1 MFGCH
6 GQYIQTNKIF
16 GWYLN
21 SMIMPSRAIN
31 KIRVDGFRETVEQGK
46 YEISKLVFDPIAQ
59 YTYSNYPLL
68 ERYELRSHAAIVS
81 ETESEYIMTK
91 SEKDPKRRQTQF
103 YYKPGDRFVATVPD
117 AKVIGR
123 KGFTV
128 NQNDRIVVDCVAPP
142 YIIPRRPKLSIRA
155 AFRDMGIRSFRN
167 KLAKPTKKIST
178 ASHLLPSFT
187 NYYHWMVENLMK
199 VYMIEKYANEVG
211 EYPELLVPKQS
222 PGWMRESIEAI
233 DYDGKVSFWGN
244 ESAKIETLVV
254 PTFPDPV
261 KEECQWLRN
270 RMLSSKNVEVET
282 GNKIFV
288 SRQDASIRRVYNY
301 DKISNLLISHGFD
314 IVVPSDYSVIEQAH
328 IFNNANMIVGPHGA
342 GLTNLLFAEDATVI
356 ELWGNKLSTTFE
368 RLSQIC
374 GHEYSRVRCDTK
386 RGDLLV
392 DSAELITQINNRV

>member
-1 MFGCH
+1 VSEYH
-6 GQYIQTNKIF
+6 RRYIQTNNIF
-16 GWYLN
+16 GQNLN
-21 SMIMPSRAIN
+21 SMSILDRAIN
-31 KIRVDGFRETVEQGK
+31 KVRVDGFRETIGQGK
-46 YEISKLVFDPIAQ
+46 SEISKLVLDPVAE
-59 YTYSNYPLL
+59 YAYSSYPLL
-68 ERYELRSHAAIVS
+68 ERYELRSHAVIVS
-81 ETESEYIMTK
+81 VTESEYIMTK

-103 YYKPGDRFVATVPD
+103 YYKPGDRFVATVPY

-128 NQNDRIVVDCVAPP
+128 NQNGRIVVDCVAPP

-155 AFRDMGIRSFRN
+155 AFHDMGIRSFRN
-167 KLAKPTKKIST
+167 ELAKPTEKIAT

-199 VYMIEKYANEVG
+199 VYMIEKYADEVG

-222 PGWMRESIEAI
+222 PTWMRESIEAI
-233 DYDGKVSFWGN
+233 EYNGQVRYWGN
-244 ESAKIETLVV
+244 ESAEIDTLVV

-261 KEECQWLRN
+261 KEECEWLKN
-270 RMLSSKNVEVET
+270 RMLSSENVDVDASD
-282 GNKIFV
+282 KIFV
-288 SRQDASIRRVYNY
+288 SRQDASIRRVHNY
-301 DKISNLLISHGFD
+301 DELSNFLTANGFD

-342 GLTNLLFAEDATVI
+342 GLTNLLFAENATVI

-374 GHEYSRVRCDTK
+374 GHEYSRLQCDTK
-386 RGDLLV
+386 RGNLFV
-392 DSAELITQINNRV
+392 NSAELITQINNSM